1 MVKMLEPSKMTSKL
15 FGNTTPRKNYCS
27 NHKIPFSKHSGIM
40 ISNGWIEGEQIEEGS
55 IPCPLMK
62 QTRPIPQFIAQP
74 PSCNISTPI
83 KIPKSLMKSLKVVF
97 RPALFLQYVNIL
109 STTSAG

>member
-1 MVKMLEPSKMTSKL
+1 MMKMLEPSKMTSKL

-55 IPCPLMK
+55 IPCPPDEADPPYSAVH
-62 QTRPIPQFIAQP
+62 RP
-74 PSCNISTPI
+74 TPI
-83 KIPKSLMKSLKVVF
+83 L
-97 RPALFLQYVNIL
+97 
-109 STTSAG
+109 

>member
-1 MVKMLEPSKMTSKL
+1 MLEPSKMTSKL

-55 IPCPLMK
+55 IPCP
-62 QTRPIPQFIAQP
+62 PDEAD
-74 PSCNISTPI
+74 
-83 KIPKSLMKSLKVVF
+83 
-97 RPALFLQYVNIL
+97 PALFRSSSPNPHLVIFQHQ
-109 STTSAG
+109 SRFQRA